1 MSIIEKWS
9 KQTFLYHFRNL
20 RSMPQFN
27 VKDAKSHESSYER
40 KVNELEEELSTTKYN
55 KKTQGHIG
63 LVKAKL
69 AKLKEE
75 YQRKAASKGKGEG
88 FSVRRTGDATVIIV
102 GFPSV
107 GKSTLLNA
115 ITNANSPVGSY
126 AFTTLTCIPGLLEYN
141 NAKIQVLDVPG
152 IVEGA
157 ATGRGRGKE
166 VLACAQSA
174 DLVIILL
181 DVFNPEHLDVVKK
194 EIYETGLRVN
204 QKPPQVN
211 ISRKIRGGIDIGLT
225 VKLTKM
231 SEETIKSILKEFRLD
246 NCSIVIREDITD
258 DQLIDVIEGNK
269 RYIPAI
275 TVLNKIDMVKNEEL
289 DRIKSIVKPD
299 VSISA
304 ENKLN
309 TQYLK
314 ELIFRKLNF
323 IRVYCKEI
331 GKKADMGVPLIIRK
345 GNTLRDVCS
354 KLHKDF
360 ISKFRFARIWGKS
373 VKFDGMILRKLEH
386 VVQDND
392 IVEIHL
398 N

>member
-1 MSIIEKWS
+1 MAQQYNI
-9 KQTFLYHFRNL
+9 
-20 RSMPQFN
+20 
-27 VKDAKSHESSYER
+27 KDVKSHESAYDR
-40 KVNELEEELSTTKYN
+40 KVKELEEELSTTKYN

-75 YQRKAASKGKGEG
+75 YQKKAASKGKQEG
-88 FSVRRTGDATVIIV
+88 FSVRRTGDATAIMV

-115 ITNANSPVGSY
+115 ITNANSPVGAY

-141 NAKIQVLDVPG
+141 HSKIQVLDVPG

-181 DVFNPEHLDVVKK
+181 DVFNPQHFEIVRN
-194 EIYETGLRVN
+194 EIYETGLRIN
-204 QKPPQVN
+204 QKPPQVK
-211 ISRKIRGGIDIGLT
+211 ISKKLRGGIDLGLT
-225 VKLTKM
+225 VKLTKI
-231 SEETIKSILKEFRLD
+231 SEETIKTILKEFRLE
-246 NCSIVIREDITD
+246 NSSIVIREDITD
-258 DQLIDVIEGNK
+258 DQLIDAIEGNK
-269 RYIPAI
+269 KYVPGII
-275 TVLNKIDMVKNEEL
+275 VLNKIDMVDEKEL
-289 DRIKSIVKPD
+289 ERIKAIVKPD
-299 VSISA
+299 ICVSA
-304 ENKLN
+304 ENKIN
-309 TQYLK
+309 TEQLK
-314 ELIFRKLNF
+314 ELIFKKLEF

-331 GKKADMGVPLIIRK
+331 GKKADMEVPLIMRK
-345 GNTLRDVCS
+345 GNTLKDVCM

-360 ISKFRFARIWGKS
+360 ISKFRFARIWGKG
-373 VKFDGMILRKLEH
+373 VKFPGQVIRKLDFIVE
-386 VVQDND
+386 DND

-398 N
+398 S

>member
-1 MSIIEKWS
+1 MAQQYNI
-9 KQTFLYHFRNL
+9 
-20 RSMPQFN
+20 
-27 VKDAKSHESSYER
+27 KDVKSHESAYDR

-75 YQRKAASKGKGEG
+75 YQRKAAAKSGGQG
-88 FSVRRTGDATVIIV
+88 FSVRRTGDATAIIV

-115 ITNANSPVGSY
+115 ITNANSPVGAY

-141 NAKIQVLDVPG
+141 HAQIQILDVPG

-174 DLVIILL
+174 DFVIILL
-181 DVFNPEHLDVVKK
+181 DVFNQQHLEVVKK
-194 EIYETGLRVN
+194 EIYETGLRIN
-204 QKPPQVN
+204 QKFPQVR
-211 ISRKIRGGIDIGLT
+211 ISKKLRGGIDLGVT
-225 VKLTKM
+225 VKLTKI
-231 SEETIKSILKEFRLD
+231 SEDTIKNILKEFRLE
-246 NCSIVIREDITD
+246 NSSVVIREDITD
-258 DQLIDVIEGNK
+258 DQLIDAIDGNK
-269 RYIPAI
+269 KYVPGI
-275 TVLNKIDMVKNEEL
+275 TVLNKIDMVDKEEL
-289 DRIKSIVKPD
+289 ERIKEIVEPD
-299 VSISA
+299 ICISA
-304 ENKLN
+304 ENKIN
-309 TQYLK
+309 TEKLK
-314 ELIFRKLNF
+314 ELIFKRLEF
-323 IRVYCKEI
+323 IRIYTKEA
-331 GKKADMGVPLIIRK
+331 GKKPDTNIPLIMRK
-345 GNTLRDVCS
+345 GNTLKDFCL

-373 VKFDGMILRKLEH
+373 ARFGGMPVRKLGHILE
-386 VVQDND
+386 DND

-398 N
+398 S